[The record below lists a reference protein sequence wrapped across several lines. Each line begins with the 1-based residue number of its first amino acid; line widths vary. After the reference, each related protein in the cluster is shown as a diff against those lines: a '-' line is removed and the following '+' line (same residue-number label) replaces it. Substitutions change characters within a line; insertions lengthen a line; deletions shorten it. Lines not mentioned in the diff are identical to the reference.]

1 MLPDR
6 LDSGLGI
13 ADGSAGVPDRINIS
27 HPGGGEIDTLDD
39 TWHRSDKCLL
49 RAVKSAMKSAFYNI
63 CCPFRV
69 DPACPNSSGAAWRG
83 VMRDL
88 AAQPAWEEVDLG
100 LPLPDSPHACSVCL
114 PTWDSIL
121 GYEEGREKVVK
132 KMRTGYPRFF
142 RHPVVERLFANA
154 KAEVASEHEE
164 VIVLPTRASVQRAHR
179 WVERQAE
186 TAVRITSFHGL
197 QVLVVPTKAKATA
210 EAYWRF
216 AGEVVSSRQ
225 AQDFLEGNLRE
236 GSKSHLISRSLSKF
250 NGAAPEDT
258 FIFTSGMAA
267 VTAVLRA
274 LPGMLDGKK
283 TLQLEFPY
291 VDSLKVQELFG
302 HGVVYLNEATG
313 ESFDEALMRI
323 RQGEFAGVFTE
334 VPSNPLL
341 RTIDLHRVA
350 KACEDGNTPLVVDD
364 SAAGPLNVHAL
375 KYADVV
381 TGSLTKWIS
390 GQGDVMAGMAAV
402 RGDSPIA
409 EALRESLRADAS
421 ESSPL
426 YIADAEVLLSNM
438 KGYPKRMKTVN
449 ANGTA
454 LAAWLANHPAV
465 GRVWHPSL
473 TQRENYEKIMREGGG
488 FGGLLSFVLKN
499 EKKMPKVYDSLR
511 ISKGPS
517 FGNSFTMACPYTLLA
532 HYHELEWA
540 EACGVSAKLL
550 RISCGLEPIET
561 IIAAFEEALLHG

>member
-1 MLPDR
+1 LK
-6 LDSGLGI
+6 
-13 ADGSAGVPDRINIS
+13 GV
-27 HPGGGEIDTLDD
+27 T
-39 TWHRSDKCLL
+39 
-49 RAVKSAMKSAFYNI
+49 
-63 CCPFRV
+63 
-69 DPACPNSSGAAWRG
+69 
-83 VMRDL
+83 RDL
-88 AAQPAWEEVDLG
+88 ATHPAWQEVDLG
-100 LPLPDSPHACSVCL
+100 IPLPDSSHACSVCL
-114 PTWDSIL
+114 PTWSSII

-142 RHPVVERLFANA
+142 KHPVVERLFANA
-154 KAEVASEHEE
+154 KAEIASEHED

-186 TAVRITSFHGL
+186 TAVRIASFHGL
-197 QVLVVPTKAKATA
+197 QVLVVPGKAKATA
-210 EAYWRF
+210 DAYWRF

-225 AQDFLEGNLRE
+225 AQDFLDGNMRE
-236 GSKSHLISRSLSKF
+236 GSKSQLISRSLSKF
-250 NGAAPEDT
+250 NGAAPEDI

-341 RTIDLHRVA
+341 RTVDLHRVA

-364 SAAGPLNVHAL
+364 SAAGPLNVQAL

-402 RGDSPIA
+402 RANSPAA
-409 EALRESLRADAS
+409 EALRESLRSDS
-421 ESSPL
+421 TESAPL

-438 KGYPKRMKTVN
+438 KGYSKRMKTVN
-449 ANGTA
+449 SNGIA
-454 LAAWLANHPAV
+454 LAAWLENHPAV
-465 GRVWHPSL
+465 GSVWHPSL
-473 TQRENYEKIMREGGG
+473 TQRENYEKIMRPEGG
-488 FGGLLSFVLKN
+488 FGGLMSFVLKN

-511 ISKGPS
+511 VSKGPS

-540 EACGVSAKLL
+540 EGCGVSGKLL
-550 RISCGLEPIET
+550 RVSCGLEPIET